1 LQGDHWLVLDR
12 YAENPAVASLPT
24 FPEYGSK
31 YYPATAMQLRQH
43 RERQAWFK
51 AWSEGEGAR
60 QWEEIRKRHAAAC
73 KPAGEPQA
81 KPETPEVNSGDPGKP
96 TAIYEHPA
104 PPLNV
109 VDYRQAREERGLP
122 EHPGSSS
129 TYEKL
134 PQVRQSNERRPVQA
148 ETKGEPGAQPPSNEK
163 PREWWKGT
171 GRDDS
176 PIAEHLPEPEE

>member
-1 LQGDHWLVLDR
+1 MVQGLERGRRRAGKWR
-12 YAENPAVASLPT
+12 R
-24 FPEYGSK
+24 YGSGIA
-31 YYPATAMQLRQH
+31 AT
-43 RERQAWFK
+43 
-51 AWSEGEGAR
+51 
-60 QWEEIRKRHAAAC
+60 C

-129 TYEKL
+129 TFERL
-134 PQVRQSNERRPVQA
+134 PQVRQSTERRPVPA
-148 ETKGEPGAQPPSNEK
+148 ETKGEPVAPSNEK
-163 PREWWKGT
+163 PRAWWQGT

-176 PIAEHLPEPEE
+176 PIADHLPEPEE